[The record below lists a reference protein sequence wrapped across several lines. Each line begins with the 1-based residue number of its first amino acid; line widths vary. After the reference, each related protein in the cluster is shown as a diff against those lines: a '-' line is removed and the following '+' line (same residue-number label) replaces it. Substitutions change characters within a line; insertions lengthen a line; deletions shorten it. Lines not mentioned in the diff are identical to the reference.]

1 MAPDEDKL
9 EPPELRLED
18 EEDTEDDLWPP
29 RQCICWLDIE
39 WKVSLATVWY
49 ALKVCLRLR
58 SITLLLGSFSNMG
71 VNKDTGVLLLLL
83 LLLPLDELLIQEEV
97 YKASMVVRFLTS
109 TVKRPL
115 VMVLAAGL
123 TYFQASESIRNSPFL
138 IRRIMEA
145 TESSLCWW
153 LFLGWWLALFTG
165 LFGFPRNGERPHNIV
180 Y

>member
-1 MAPDEDKL
+1 
-9 EPPELRLED
+9 
-18 EEDTEDDLWPP
+18 
-29 RQCICWLDIE
+29 
-39 WKVSLATVWY
+39 
-49 ALKVCLRLR
+49 
-58 SITLLLGSFSNMG
+58 MG

-123 TYFQASESIRNSPFL
+123 TNFQASESIRNSPFL

-145 TESSLCWW
+145 TESSLC
-153 LFLGWWLALFTG
+153 
-165 LFGFPRNGERPHNIV
+165 
-180 Y
+180 